1 MDSVVNQLA
10 RELADAIAAAV
21 SDSAQV
27 EACRVK
33 ARAAGYELKV
43 SLDASV
49 AFGRIAEAGAAP
61 LPAGER
67 RSTPRTV
74 PEITNGDRRFL
85 KSLRIAADETVE
97 NKEVE

>member
-1 MDSVVNQLA
+1 MDSVVSELA
-10 RELADAIAAAV
+10 RELAAAIATAV
-21 SDSAQV
+21 SDNPQV

-33 ARAAGYELKV
+33 AREAGYELKV

-49 AFGRIAEAGAAP
+49 AFGRIVAAGAAP
-61 LPAGER
+61 QPAGER
-67 RSTPRTV
+67 RPTPKAA

>member
-1 MDSVVNQLA
+1 
-10 RELADAIAAAV
+10 
-21 SDSAQV
+21 
-27 EACRVK
+27 
-33 ARAAGYELKV
+33 
-43 SLDASV
+43 V
-49 AFGRIAEAGAAP
+49 AFGRMAEAGAAP

-67 RSTPRTV
+67 RSAPRTA

>member
-10 RELADAIAAAV
+10 RALADAISAAV
-21 SDSAQV
+21 ADDAGV
-27 EACRVK
+27 DACRVK

-49 AFGRIAEAGAAP
+49 GFARITEAGA
-61 LPAGER
+61 PAAAVGER
-67 RSTPRTV
+67 RTV
-74 PEITNGDRRFL
+74 ARAAHDLSNGDRRFL
-85 KSLRIAADETVE
+85 KSLRIAADEAVE